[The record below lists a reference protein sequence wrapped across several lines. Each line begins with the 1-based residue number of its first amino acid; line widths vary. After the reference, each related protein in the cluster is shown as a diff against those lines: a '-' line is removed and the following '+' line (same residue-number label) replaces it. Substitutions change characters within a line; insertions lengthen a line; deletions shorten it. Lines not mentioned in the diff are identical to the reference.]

1 MADVDVASIADA
13 ITVLFEDRV
22 ASAINRATVSL
33 ELFEIEDGGASVQ
46 WDAEFGSAVG
56 AARAEGADVSTFND
70 DTLVPALLDYGTY
83 DNAFAIT
90 GKALA
95 KALASGNPADLEDLF
110 GYKLMR
116 SAEQL
121 AKGIGGNIHDGTGAS
136 DQIHGFRPAAGNGG
150 LGATGTYAGIDRS
163 TYPQWAATVKANGG
177 VGRALSLDLMRGTVT
192 DIYKASGLHF
202 DVVLCDPDMHRKYGA
217 LIGQERRYVQQVTL
231 RGQTIVL
238 DGGYQVL
245 EFDGRPVIMDVDA
258 QPEEM
263 LFLNSNDIRIKQL
276 PNPVR
281 SEHGG
286 GMVMGIGGTPEHQL
300 GASRKR
306 LQARVNFLAKAG
318 DKYKFQLICYPAL
331 QVRTPNRHGV
341 LADIDPTL

>member
-13 ITVLFEDRV
+13 ITVLFEDKV
-22 ASAINRATVSL
+22 ASTINRATVSL
-33 ELFEIEDGGASVQ
+33 ELFDVEDGGAAIQ

-56 AARAEGADVSTFND
+56 AARAEGADVSAFND
-70 DTLVPALLDYGTY
+70 DELVPALLDYGTY
-83 DNAFAIT
+83 DDAFAIT

-95 KALASGNPADLEDLF
+95 KAYASGNPKDLEDLF
-110 GYKLMR
+110 GYKIMR
-116 SAEQL
+116 SAERL
-121 AKGIGGNIHDGTGAS
+121 AKGIAGNVHDGTGAT
-136 DQIHGFRPAAGNGG
+136 DQIAGFRPTGG
-150 LGATGTYAGIDRS
+150 GGALGATGTYAGIDRA

-177 VGRALSLDLMRGTVT
+177 VGRALSLDLMRETVT

-202 DVVLCDPDMHRKYGA
+202 DAVLCDPDMHRKYGA

-263 LFLNSNDIRIKQL
+263 LFLSSNDIKIKQL
-276 PNPVR
+276 PSPVR
-281 SEHGG
+281 SEHSG
-286 GMVMGIGGTPEHQL
+286 GMTMGIGGTPEHQL

-318 DKYKFQLICYPAL
+318 DKYKFQLIAYPGL